1 MNPDSKILLFII
13 ALVLVCFICFHE
25 NSIDDHGRSLEES
38 NHKKLFPL
46 NQNDYTGLFFIII
59 GLMIAAAG
67 GIGGGGIIV
76 PILIIVFE
84 FEPKYAIPLSN
95 FTILGCSIMNVSLN
109 LSKRHPNVDRP
120 LVDWDLIMVLLSCSI
135 VIIIMIIIIH

>member
-1 MNPDSKILLFII
+1 MIRDSKILPFII
-13 ALVLVCFICFHE
+13 SLVLICFIFFHE
-25 NSIDDHGRSLEES
+25 NPFDNHGRSLEES
-38 NHKKLFPL
+38 NHKNLFPL

-120 LVDWDLIMVLLSCSI
+120 LVDWDLIMVH
-135 VIIIMIIIIH
+135 IIITIFTIISISIH